1 MSAAQNRDLVLRFY
15 ELMSKREFD
24 AMFALMSDDA
34 TWTVAGRPETFWPAG
49 TQTKAQRSAMFG
61 QFAKVF
67 ASMPLDVLST
77 TAEEDRVVLEATT
90 RSTTH
95 SGIVYENEFLILFRC
110 RQGQIVSI
118 YEHCDQQAVLEFARA
133 VSDSENAAQ
142 QPRES

>member
-1 MSAAQNRDLVLRFY
+1 
-15 ELMSKREFD
+15 
-24 AMFALMSDDA
+24 
-34 TWTVAGRPETFWPAG
+34 
-49 TQTKAQRSAMFG
+49 
-61 QFAKVF
+61 
-67 ASMPLDVLST
+67 LDVLST

-110 RQGQIVSI
+110 RQGEIVSI
-118 YEHCDQQAVLEFARA
+118 YEHCDQQAVLELARA